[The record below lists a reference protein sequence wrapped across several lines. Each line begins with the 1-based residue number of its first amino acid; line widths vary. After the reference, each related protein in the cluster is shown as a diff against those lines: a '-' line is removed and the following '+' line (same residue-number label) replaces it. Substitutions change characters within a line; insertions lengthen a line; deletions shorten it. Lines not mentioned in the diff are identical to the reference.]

1 MFFSVLIEEDEKG
14 NIVEK
19 KRLSIKPIFLLFI
32 ILFSSSVTYAQEQK
46 LEAMHVFAMKNDV
59 SPQYLSS
66 DDSQHVGSYP
76 IPFTEAE
83 EIWLKN
89 HKNIRIS
96 GPKAFPPFHYFDA
109 AGNLQGMTADYAR
122 LIFNRLNL
130 TPDIQSSL
138 PWTDVLKKAA
148 EKEIDVISLSAKSA
162 DREKYLLFTDAYLS
176 FPLVIITRIDAPFV
190 GGIYDLHGKK
200 IALTEGNVTYDW
212 IMQDKF
218 KVIPHLEKTPLEA
231 LEAVSLG
238 KADAGIENLAA
249 ATYLI
254 QKHGLTNLKIAAPT
268 PYGNYNLY
276 IAVRNDWPELVSI
289 FNKIIS
295 TITAEQ
301 HSEIQNKWLAVRYEH
316 GIRKSDVLKWIL
328 GVIGISVVIL
338 SVIILWNRKLNR
350 EIHERKRTEDAL
362 RESEEKF
369 RLTFNFS
376 PDAVN
381 INRLDDGL
389 YVDINE
395 GFTQLTGF
403 TREDAIGRTSLEINI
418 WHDPADRQ
426 KLVQGLLQK
435 GLYENLEAQFRGKNG
450 NLITALM
457 SARVI
462 SLKGVPH
469 IISITR
475 DITER
480 KLFAAKLQQAQKF
493 EAIGT
498 LAGGIAHDFNNL
510 LMGIQGRASI
520 LSLDM
525 DTSHPH
531 WEHINA
537 IEEYIRNATNLT
549 KQLLGFARGGKYEVK
564 PIDINDLVLG
574 SSAMF
579 GRTKKEIQIHTKCQQ
594 SHLVVEADRGQIN
607 QVLLNLYLNAWQ
619 AMPPE
624 GGDLYLET
632 MTVTLDE
639 TYCKPNQID
648 PGRYVKVSITDSG
661 TGMDEATRLQIFDPF
676 FTTKGKSRGTGL
688 GLASAFGIIKNHGGM
703 ITVYSEIGHGTTF
716 NIYLLVSD
724 KNAHQDIPKEG
735 GLIKGS
741 ANILM
746 VDDEE
751 MIVDVGQAM
760 LERLGYRVMTC
771 RGGQEAV
778 QTIEDRGN
786 EIDLVILD
794 MIMPGMD
801 GGTTFDRIREIQPE
815 MPVILSSGYAINGH
829 ADKIMRRGC
838 NGFIQKPYN
847 ISDLSNKVR
856 NVLVE
861 SKGSNQR

>member
-1 MFFSVLIEEDEKG
+1 MPNKPTCEESQKGKFFADFLNAEIFFGVLIEDDEKC

-19 KRLSIKPIFLLFI
+19 KRLSIKSILLLFI
-32 ILFSSSVTYAQEQK
+32 ILFSSSVTYAQEHK
-46 LEAMHVFAMKNDV
+46 AEAALVFAMKNDV
-59 SPQYLSS
+59 SPLYLSK
-66 DDSQHVGSYP
+66 DDSQHVASYP
-76 IPFTEAE
+76 IPLTEAE
-83 EIWLKN
+83 EIWLKS

-109 AGNLQGMTADYAR
+109 SGNLQGIASDYAH

-130 TPDIQSSL
+130 IPDIQSNL

-148 EKEIDVISLSAKSA
+148 EKEIDMISLSAKSA
-162 DREKYLLFTDAYLS
+162 DREKYLLFTDPYLS

-200 IALTEGNVTYDW
+200 IALTEGNATYDW

-218 KVIPHLEKTPLEA
+218 KVIPHLKKTPLET

-238 KADAGIENLAA
+238 NADACIENLAA

-254 QKHGLTNLKIAAPT
+254 QKYGLANLKIAAPT

-289 FNKIIS
+289 INKIIS
-295 TITAEQ
+295 TITAKQ

-328 GVIGISVVIL
+328 EVIGISIVIL
-338 SVIILWNRKLNR
+338 SVILLWNRKLNR
-350 EIHERKRTEDAL
+350 EIHERKRAEETLLEGEKKLQAVFNLSPVGLILLNCQGVVLDCNQYLANIFGLRREEYIGLNLLDRIPEGPLRQSLVNAISDDGAHHYEGPHSSIFSGNQFYLSISTEKIVPDLLIAIIMDISERKRTEDAL

-381 INRLDDGL
+381 INRMEDGL
-389 YVDINE
+389 YVDISE
-395 GFTQLTGF
+395 GFTQLTGY

-418 WHDPADRQ
+418 WDDPADRQ
-426 KLVQGLLQK
+426 KLIQGLLEK

-450 NLITALM
+450 KLITALM

-480 KLFAAKLQQAQKF
+480 KLFATKLQQAQKF

-510 LMGIQGRASI
+510 LMGIQGRASL

-537 IEEYIRNATNLT
+537 IEEYIRSAANLT

-579 GRTKKEIQIHTKCQQ
+579 GRTKKEIQIHTKCQKSQ
-594 SHLVVEADRGQIN
+594 FVVEADRGQIN
-607 QVLLNLYLNAWQ
+607 QVLLNMYLNAWQ

-624 GGDLYLET
+624 GGDLYL
-632 MTVTLDE
+632 D
-639 TYCKPNQID
+639 ND
-648 PGRYVKVSITDSG
+648 R
-661 TGMDEATRLQIFDPF
+661 
-676 FTTKGKSRGTGL
+676 
-688 GLASAFGIIKNHGGM
+688 
-703 ITVYSEIGHGTTF
+703 
-716 NIYLLVSD
+716 
-724 KNAHQDIPKEG
+724 NAG
-735 GLIKGS
+735 
-741 ANILM
+741 
-746 VDDEE
+746 
-751 MIVDVGQAM
+751 
-760 LERLGYRVMTC
+760 
-771 RGGQEAV
+771 
-778 QTIEDRGN
+778 
-786 EIDLVILD
+786 
-794 MIMPGMD
+794 
-801 GGTTFDRIREIQPE
+801 
-815 MPVILSSGYAINGH
+815 
-829 ADKIMRRGC
+829 
-838 NGFIQKPYN
+838 
-847 ISDLSNKVR
+847 
-856 NVLVE
+856 
-861 SKGSNQR
+861 